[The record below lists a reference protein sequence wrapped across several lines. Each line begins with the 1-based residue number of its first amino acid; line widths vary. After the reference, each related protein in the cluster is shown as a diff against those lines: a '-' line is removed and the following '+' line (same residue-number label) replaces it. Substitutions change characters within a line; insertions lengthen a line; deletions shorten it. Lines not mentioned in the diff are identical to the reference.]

1 MVSLISISTSESKAI
16 VFLRDLTT
24 TAYTHFLIPH
34 KKYLI
39 ISSFLILP
47 HSSYPILFLI
57 PVPNSI
63 FLIPHTPFLIYIPHS
78 SYPILFLI
86 PVPNSIFLIP
96 HSIFPIPH
104 TPFLILYS
112 PFLIPHILFFIL
124 LCLHSVPE
132 DVDQVPL
139 PVRNKSDQTTN
150 KRGTSKETS
159 EKGLSEE
166 RTPLCKGHLILP
178 HTNTSVYQNYLRIR
192 DTSEYRT
199 LSMSPSCPIFTGST
213 VY

>member
-1 MVSLISISTSESKAI
+1 MPVSNCI
-16 VFLRDLTT
+16 
-24 TAYTHFLIPH
+24 
-34 KKYLI
+34 
-39 ISSFLILP
+39 P
-47 HSSYPILFLI
+47 HSSYPT
-57 PVPNSI
+57 PHSI
-63 FLIPHTPFLIYIPHS
+63 FPIPHS

-86 PVPNSIFLIP
+86 LVPNSIFL
-96 HSIFPIPH
+96 IPH

-178 HTNTSVYQNYLRIR
+178 HTNTSVYQKLPPNKGHLNTGHCRCPQVVPYSQVPLC
-192 DTSEYRT
+192 TS
-199 LSMSPSCPIFTGST
+199 
-213 VY
+213 

>member
-16 VFLRDLTT
+16 VFSGTSQPL
-24 TAYTHFLIPH
+24 HIHISSFHI

-39 ISSFLILP
+39 ILLIPHSTSFLIPHSSFLIP
-47 HSSYPILFLI
+47 HS
-57 PVPNSI
+57 
-63 FLIPHTPFLIYIPHS
+63 IPHAPFLTLYSAFPIPHS
-78 SYPILFLI
+78 SYPILFHI
-86 PVPNSIFLIP
+86 PVPNSIFL
-96 HSIFPIPH
+96 IPH

-112 PFLIPHILFFIL
+112 PFLIPHILFSIL

-178 HTNTSVYQNYLRIR
+178 HTNTSVYQTIPPNKGHL
-192 DTSEYRT
+192 
-199 LSMSPSCPIFTGST
+199 
-213 VY
+213 